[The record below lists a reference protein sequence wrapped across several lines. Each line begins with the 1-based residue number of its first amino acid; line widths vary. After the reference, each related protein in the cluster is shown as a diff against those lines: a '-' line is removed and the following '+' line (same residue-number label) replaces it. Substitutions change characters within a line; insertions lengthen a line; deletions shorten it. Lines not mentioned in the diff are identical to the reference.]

1 MVTPSKYSS
10 NREAEVAPAAPAEAL
25 ERLGQELGVAAEVA
39 EQLNAIL
46 DAGLLLNEVARLL
59 PARFGLQQAQVYLVD
74 GTKQELIL
82 QASSGPVGQHP
93 SRGDHAMYP
102 GTQQASM
109 VACAARDRRSIL
121 AIHASAELRSE
132 LAVPML
138 AGGQVLG
145 VLYMQDHRP
154 WRFDYDQ
161 HIFSMLAGQVALMLQ
176 NARLRE
182 GNRLKSEFLVN
193 MSRELRAPLFSIC
206 GYAEAMLMG
215 FDGQLEPE
223 ALKDVQGI
231 YDSSQNLLRPIS
243 QIDDVLDLAK
253 TEAGRLT
260 LSFEEEGSAFT
271 VRLPIECPEAEK
283 APIASSDGQSSH

>member
-10 NREAEVAPAAPAEAL
+10 NREAEVAPATPAEAL

-59 PARFGLQQAQVYLVD
+59 PARFGLHQAQVHLVD

-82 QASSGPVGQHP
+82 RASSGSEGQRP
-93 SRGDHAMYP
+93 RRGDHTIYP
-102 GTQQASM
+102 SAQQASM
-109 VACAARDRRSIL
+109 VACAARDRRSVL
-121 AIHASAELRSE
+121 VTHPSGELGSE

-145 VLYMQDHRP
+145 VLYMQDRRP
-154 WRFDYDQ
+154 WRFDYDL
-161 HIFSMLAGQVALMLQ
+161 HIFSLLAGQVALALR
-176 NARLRE
+176 NAHLRVVD
-182 GNRLKSEFLVN
+182 RLKNEFLVN
-193 MSRELRAPLFSIC
+193 MSRELRAPLYSIF

-215 FDGQLEPE
+215 IDGQLEPE

-231 YDSSQNLLRPIS
+231 YDSSQSLLRPIS
-243 QIDDVLDLAK
+243 QIDGVLDLTK
-253 TEAGRLT
+253 IEAGRMA
-260 LSFEEEGSAFT
+260 LSCEEEGSDFT
-271 VRLPIECPEAEK
+271 VRLPIERPGVEK
-283 APIASSDGQSSH
+283 APASSDGQSNH

>member
-10 NREAEVAPAAPAEAL
+10 NREAEVAPAALAEAL
-25 ERLGQELGVAAEVA
+25 ERLSQELGAAAEVA

-46 DAGLLLNEVARLL
+46 DARLLLNEVTRLL
-59 PARFGLQQAQVYLVD
+59 PARFDLQQAQVYLVD

-82 QASSGPVGQHP
+82 RASSGPMGHHPGQ
-93 SRGDHAMYP
+93 GDHKVPLGAE
-102 GTQQASM
+102 QASM
-109 VACAARDRRSIL
+109 VACVARDRDSIL
-121 AIHASAELRSE
+121 ANHPSGQPRSE

-145 VLYMQDHRP
+145 VLHVQDPRP
-154 WRFDYDQ
+154 WRFDQVDLD
-161 HIFSMLAGQVALMLQ
+161 IFSMLAGQIALMLQ
-176 NARLRE
+176 NAHLRE
-182 GNRLKSEFLVN
+182 VDRLKSEFLVN

-231 YDSSQNLLRPIS
+231 YESSKNLLCPIS

-253 TEAGRLT
+253 IEAGRLA
-260 LSFEEEGSAFT
+260 LSCEEGSSAFT
-271 VRLPIECPEAEK
+271 VRLPIERPEVEK
-283 APIASSDGQSSH
+283 APASSNGQSSH